1 MVSLKD
7 YRNDIKPDWCPG
19 CGDFSVLAAL
29 NKAAVGLEIKPKD
42 LVISAGIGC
51 SGKIS
56 GYTKAYGFQGLHGR
70 SLPVAQGIKLA
81 NQELT
86 VVAMGGDGDGYAIG
100 IGHAIHAM
108 RRNINI
114 TYIVMDNQ
122 LYALTKSQAS
132 PRSDKGFITTT
143 SLDGALDTPLFPMEL
158 ALSSGV
164 TFLAQAFT
172 GNMKQLV
179 SILEKAIEHKGFS
192 LVNVFSPCHT
202 YNYKNTPKWF
212 KENLTNLEDIKDYN
226 CEDKYEAYKILDKYN
241 NLVTGIIYKNS
252 NKKIFE
258 ENIKGYNLNK
268 SLCKSEFKLEENLFN
283 ELCDEFR

>member
-7 YRNDIKPDWCPG
+7 YRNDVKPDWCAG

-29 NKAAVGLEIKPKD
+29 NKAAVSLEISPKD
-42 LVISAGIGC
+42 LVVSAGIGC

-56 GYTKAYGFQGLHGR
+56 GYTKAYGVQGLHGR

-81 NQELT
+81 NHDLK
-86 VVAMGGDGDGYAIG
+86 VIAMGGDGDGYAIG

-108 RRNINI
+108 RRNIDM
-114 TYIVMDNQ
+114 TYVVMDNQ

-132 PRSDKGFITTT
+132 PRSDEGFVTTT
-143 SLDGALDTPLFPMEL
+143 SLDGAQDSPLFPMEL

-164 TFLAQAFT
+164 TFLGQAFT

-179 SILEKAIEHKGFS
+179 NILEEAINHKGFS

-212 KENLTNLEDIKDYN
+212 KDNLTNLDEIEGYDNKN
-226 CEDKYEAYKILDKYN
+226 KYEAYSVLDKYD
-241 NLVTGIIYKNS
+241 NLVTGIIYRDDT
-252 NKKIFE
+252 KKTFE
-258 ENIKGYNLNK
+258 DNLKGYDQTKQLSNA
-268 SLCKSEFKLEENLFN
+268 CLELDENLFN
-283 ELCDEFR
+283 SLCDEFR

>member
-1 MVSLKD
+1 MISLKD
-7 YRNDIKPDWCPG
+7 YRNDVKPDWCAG
-19 CGDFSVLAAL
+19 CGDFSVLAAVNKVAVSL
-29 NKAAVGLEIKPKD
+29 NIHPKD

-56 GYTKAYGFQGLHGR
+56 GYTKAYGVQGLHGR

-81 NQELT
+81 NNNLT
-86 VVAMGGDGDGYAIG
+86 VLAMGGDGDGYAIG
-100 IGHAIHAM
+100 VGHAIHAM
-108 RRNINI
+108 RRNIDI

-143 SLDGALDTPLFPMEL
+143 TTEGAEDTPLFPMEL

-179 SILEKAIEHKGFS
+179 SILEEAIKHKGFS

-212 KENLTNLEDIKDYN
+212 KENLTNLDEIENYDN
-226 CEDKYEAYKILDKYN
+226 TDKYEAYKILDRFN
-241 NLVTGIIYKNS
+241 NLVTGIIYKNTE
-252 NKKIFE
+252 KKTYS
-258 ENIKGYNLNK
+258 ENLKGYNLEK
-268 SLCKSEFKLEENLFN
+268 SLSSSNLIIDEEMFN
-283 ELCDEFR
+283 NLCDEFR